1 MPEGPEVTII
11 REGLHKLLK
20 GKYIHSIKIGDGS
33 RYRNK
38 APDLM
43 NTFLETTPSKI
54 IKIDSKGKLIFWELE
69 NGYYMLN
76 TLGMSG
82 IWSSEK
88 KKHISLQIHY
98 GKKNDKESQQ
108 KILYFA
114 DQRHFGT
121 VKFIQGEAELNKKL
135 KTIGPDM
142 LNDKDM
148 SFEVFEK
155 RMRKQDKKNITVA
168 LMNQKVVSGIGNYL
182 KSESLYHAKISPLL
196 KVEDLSKER
205 LKLLYQACRLKIVAS
220 YNQGGASLRDYM
232 DIDDKEGQYHFT
244 FQVYGQKKTPEGLKV
259 EHIQTNDKRGTFWV
273 PEVQN

>member
-20 GKYIHSIKIGDGS
+20 GKYIHSIKIGEGS

-38 APDLM
+38 DPDLM
-43 NTFLETTPSKI
+43 NTFLETTPSKV

-69 NGYYMLN
+69 NDFYMLN
-76 TLGMSG
+76 TLAMSG

-88 KKHISLQIHY
+88 KEHISLQIHY
-98 GKKNDKESQQ
+98 GKKNDKESDL

-121 VKFIQGEAELNKKL
+121 VKFIKGPSELNKKISS
-135 KTIGPDM
+135 IGPDM
-142 LNDKDM
+142 LNEKDI

-168 LMNQKVVSGIGNYL
+168 LMNQKVISGIGNYL
-182 KSESLYHAKISPLL
+182 KSESLYHSKISPLL
-196 KVEDLSKER
+196 NVEDLNQER
-205 LKLLYQACRLKIVAS
+205 LKTLYQSCRLKIVAS
-220 YNQGGASLRDYM
+220 YNQGGASLKDYK

-244 FQVYGQKKTPEGLKV
+244 FQVYGKKKNPEGLKV
-259 EHIQTNDKRGTFWV
+259 EHIQTDDKRVTFWV
-273 PEVQN
+273 PEVQS